1 MNALRDFNFFEP
13 FEEKRKK
20 TDLRKMILPG
30 LLILVLGVVAFYQVS
45 LYSKSR
51 TLEEQI
57 AGIESFN
64 NSAKTQNAIIELE
77 ELRESRDQKAAE
89 VEELRT
95 LTASLEENSY
105 FNTGVLA
112 AVEDSMPA
120 NSFIKSMDIQSDRMQ
135 LQGVAFHP
143 LRVAELKYKLTQ
155 STDFYNVFLS
165 SINEED
171 PYVNFTIGSS
181 IEGGNAR

>member
-1 MNALRDFNFFEP
+1 MRDFNFFEP

-20 TDLRKMILPG
+20 TDLKKMILPV
-30 LLILVLGVVAFYQVS
+30 LLILVLGIVAFYQVS
-45 LYSKSR
+45 LYSKTR
-51 TLEEQI
+51 TLEDQI
-57 AGIESFN
+57 TSVEAFN
-64 NSAKTQNAIIELE
+64 NSAKTQNAIIEVE
-77 ELRESRDQKAAE
+77 ELRANRDQKAAE

-95 LTASLEENSY
+95 LTASLEENN
-105 FNTGVLA
+105 FFDTEVLA

-120 NSFIKSMDIQSDRMQ
+120 NSFIKSLDVQSDRMQ
-135 LQGVAFHP
+135 LQGVAYHP
-143 LRVAELKYKLTQ
+143 LRVAELKYNLTQ